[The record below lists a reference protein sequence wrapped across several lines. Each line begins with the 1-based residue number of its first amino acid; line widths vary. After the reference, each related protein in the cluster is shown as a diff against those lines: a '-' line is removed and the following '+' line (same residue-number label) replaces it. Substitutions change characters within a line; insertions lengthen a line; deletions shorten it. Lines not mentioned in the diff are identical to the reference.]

1 MPDSLH
7 ILFMIANSIVQPPIT
22 HVQPPHH
29 RDEQGE
35 VFTLLAVLL
44 DPKNVNRLYLE
55 LYS

>member
-7 ILFMIANSIVQPPIT
+7 ILFMKAKSIVQPPLT

-35 VFTLLAVLL
+35 VTLPAVLL
-44 DPKNVNRLYLE
+44 DPENVNRLYLE